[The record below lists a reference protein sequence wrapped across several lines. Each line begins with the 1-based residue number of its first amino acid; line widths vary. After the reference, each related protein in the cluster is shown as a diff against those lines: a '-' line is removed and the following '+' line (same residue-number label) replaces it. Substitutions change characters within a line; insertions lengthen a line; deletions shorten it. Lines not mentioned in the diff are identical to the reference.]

1 MTFMI
6 VNRFSAEVE
15 KAANISTAWEH
26 KTMLQLPRDSML
38 SLDPQRREEEK
49 EAKDIRIRQTS

>member
-1 MTFMI
+1 MSFMI

-26 KTMLQLPRDSML
+26 KTMLQLPRKSIL
-38 SLDPQRREEEK
+38 SLDPQRKEEEK
-49 EAKDIRIRQTS
+49 EARDIRISQTS